1 LRPAELSAGSP
12 LRVGDNVKFLGLNS
26 IGVNLSQ
33 EASIKDFRSV
43 VEKAAHVPRFAA
55 SNEDVVFLDKPLGK
69 TLGGVITTPGGSVK
83 ALLLS
88 YSYTDTSTDGSREA
102 DRQELRALPVE
113 AVLPTLRRL
122 IAAYPRAPTLYSLE
136 ADFKPI
142 QLSHARTAH
151 SLSDA
156 WSGRL
161 GHHQRSLPDRNGGRL
176 HVLQVHRLRSGL
188 HTELQ
193 EGDLLLGVGCDGTER
208 SVATFTELEEAVQAG
223 GGEPLRVLVLR
234 NRQEV
239 TWVCACLCACV
250 SVYVCVCVCCV
261 CVCVCA
267 SLAKSSHLHLTSL
280 VPVFALYSH
289 YRIRTIVA

>member
-1 LRPAELSAGSP
+1 
-12 LRVGDNVKFLGLNS
+12 
-26 IGVNLSQ
+26 
-33 EASIKDFRSV
+33 V

-69 TLGGVITTPGGSVK
+69 TLGGVITTPEGSVK

-113 AVLPTLRRL
+113 AILPTLRRL
-122 IAAYPRAPTLYSLE
+122 IAAYPNAPTLYSLE
-136 ADFKPI
+136 AEFKPI

-156 WSGRL
+156 LSGRL
-161 GHHQRSLPDRNGGRL
+161 GNHQRNLPDRNGGRL

-188 HTELQ
+188 HTDLQ
-193 EGDLLLGVGCDGTER
+193 EGDLLLGVGCDGIER
-208 SVATFTELEEAVQAG
+208 SIATFTELEEAVQASG
-223 GGEPLRVLVLR
+223 GKPLRVRVLR

-239 TWVCACLCACV
+239 TWVCACVCV
-250 SVYVCVCVCCV
+250 YLCVCVRV
-261 CVCVCA
+261 CLACKVI
-267 SLAKSSHLHLTSL
+267 SLAPHLTCTCICTT
-280 VPVFALYSH
+280 VFAL
-289 YRIRTIVA
+289 